1 MNFYSNTIPSRVLEI
16 IYIFM
21 LIIPLAAIS
30 NKLNIEIEGKYID
43 KFSKYTIYNLLQ
55 LLDNLFF
62 FTPFNIPSKTPG
74 SKLL

>member
-21 LIIPLAAIS
+21 LIIPLSAIS